1 MINFR
6 MICRIMGFLLYIE
19 AGMLAACSC
28 FGYIFH
34 ETDMLAF
41 LLSAGATVL
50 AAGVFSFVG
59 RKAERRLGRRDGY
72 LIVVVA
78 WVLFSLFG
86 MLPFLMSG
94 CVSDVTD
101 AFFETMSGFTTTGAT
116 IFSDVEVLPHGILFW
131 RCLTQ
136 WIGGLGI
143 VFFTIAVLPVFGV
156 GGMKMFAAEATGT
169 SYQKI
174 SPRIEVTARWI
185 WSIYLLLTL
194 AETGLLYVAGM
205 DWFDSICHAMATTAT
220 GGFSTY
226 NASVAAFH
234 SPQIEYIIML
244 FMLLSGVNFSL
255 LYFSLFRFNFRRL
268 WRDTEVRYYLFL
280 VVSLGMFI
288 GLGLFFTSPLDFE
301 ESLRESFFQVISV
314 LTTTG
319 FGTADFRGWTQL
331 LWACLPLV
339 MFFGACS
346 GSTSGGIKCI
356 RLAIMVKATRNQ
368 FRRILHPN
376 AVLPI
381 RISGQVVSQNIR
393 SAVLGFT
400 FVYIFIVACAWFLF
414 IAFDIHYRDS
424 FGLVMCCISNVGAA
438 LGVDGP
444 ISHLGSISVAAKWL
458 CSFLM
463 LIGRLELFSVLLLFS
478 PDFWN
483 KR

>member
-19 AGMLAACSC
+19 AGILAACSC
-28 FGYIFH
+28 FGFFFH
-34 ETDMLAF
+34 EADMHAF
-41 LLSAGATVL
+41 LLSAGVTVL
-50 AAGVFSFVG
+50 ASGIFSFVG

-72 LIVVVA
+72 FIVVVA

-94 CVSDVTD
+94 SVSNLTD

-116 IFSDVEVLPHGILFW
+116 IFADVEVLPHGILFW

-194 AETGLLYVAGM
+194 AETGLLYMAGM
-205 DWFDSICHAMATTAT
+205 DWFDSVCHALATTAT

-234 SPQIEYIIML
+234 SPLIEYIIML

-255 LYFSLFRFNFRRL
+255 LYFSLFRFNMKRL

-280 VVSLGMFI
+280 VVALGTFI

-319 FGTADFRGWTQL
+319 FETADFRRWTQL

-356 RLAIMVKATRNQ
+356 RLAIMVKATQNQ

-400 FVYIFIVACAWFLF
+400 FVYIFIVACAWFFF
-414 IAFDIHYRDS
+414 IAFGIHYRDS

-444 ISHLGSISVAAKWL
+444 ISDLGSISVVAKWL

>member
-1 MINFR
+1 MINVR

-19 AGMLAACSC
+19 AGILTVCSC
-28 FGYIFH
+28 FGYAFH
-34 ETDMLAF
+34 ETDMLPF
-41 LLSAGATVL
+41 LWSALATAVVGGIL
-50 AAGVFSFVG
+50 SFVG
-59 RKAERRLGRRDGY
+59 RNAERRLGRRDGY
-72 LIVVVA
+72 FIVVVA
-78 WVLFSLFG
+78 WILFSIFG
-86 MLPFLMSG
+86 MLPFLISG
-94 CVSDVTD
+94 YISNVTD

-116 IFSDVEVLPHGILFW
+116 ILKDVEILPHGLMFW

-156 GGMKMFAAEATGT
+156 GGMKLFAAEATGT

-194 AETGLLYVAGM
+194 VEIGLLCLAGM
-205 DWFDSICHAMATTAT
+205 NWFDSVCHALATTAT
-220 GGFSTY
+220 GGFSNC

-234 SPQIEYIIML
+234 SPLIEYIIMA
-244 FMLLSGVNFSL
+244 FMFLSGVNFTL
-255 LYFSLFRFNFRRL
+255 LYFSLFRFDFRKL
-268 WRDTEVRYYLFL
+268 WRNTEVRYYIFIVLFL
-280 VVSLGMFI
+280 GTFI
-288 GLGLFFTSPLDFE
+288 GLGLFFTSPFTFE
-301 ESLRESFFQVISV
+301 ESFRQAFFQVISV

-319 FGTADFRGWTQL
+319 FETAEFHRWTQL
-331 LWACLPLV
+331 LWACLPLI

-381 RISGQVVSQNIR
+381 RISGQVISQDIR

-400 FVYIFIVACAWFLF
+400 FVYIFIVACAWFLL
-414 IAFDIHYRDS
+414 IAFGIHYRDS

-444 ISHLGSISVAAKWL
+444 ISDLGSISVAAKWL
-458 CSFLM
+458 CSFLL
-463 LIGRLELFSVLLLFS
+463 LIGRLELFSVLLLLS
-478 PDFWN
+478 PTFWT